1 VFYRYTDGT
10 GRVVIVSSKAQIPA
24 ALRDQAQRIELD
36 GTPENLVPASV
47 PAAQARLGSFHAPS
61 FLLGLGAAL
70 LVGTVLFS
78 FRRGGASMVAKL
90 LGGAALMFVLAGAYF
105 GWLRRTTGQSDS
117 LVSSPTELVDD
128 ARRAV
133 EKVERRREEQEQVL
147 EEIESE
153 AKR

>member
-1 VFYRYTDGT
+1 
-10 GRVVIVSSKAQIPA
+10 
-24 ALRDQAQRIELD
+24 
-36 GTPENLVPASV
+36 
-47 PAAQARLGSFHAPS
+47 
-61 FLLGLGAAL
+61 
-70 LVGTVLFS
+70 
-78 FRRGGASMVAKL
+78 
-90 LGGAALMFVLAGAYF
+90 MFVLAGAYF